1 MVGPQ
6 ALGGGTHNRIV
17 CDIVVRNKG
26 SGRRLLRFETFF
38 YLLLALFPH
47 LQNANNNSPYLSVG
61 WLRRVKCA

>member
-6 ALGGGTHNRIV
+6 SLGGGTHNLIV

-26 SGRRLLRFETFF
+26 SGRRLLRFETF

-47 LQNANNNSPYLSVG
+47 LQNANNNNPYLSVG
-61 WLRRVKCA
+61 